1 MELRTVLYGYKKHQ
15 FEYFV
20 VESEV
25 AIVRRIFEEYLSGKT
40 LLQIGN
46 GLSNEGIVYYKDR
59 TTWSKQ
65 AVWRVLENT
74 HYIGDKEY
82 PAIVDRKTFNKAKD
96 LRLGKDG
103 DREKDSE
110 EIRYLKY
117 HTRCTQCGGR
127 FTRRSKYSRQRERWL
142 CTNGCKTA
150 KYLDDNAF
158 FGEIIIAVNAV
169 IANPELLII
178 PHREDKL
185 YHPTIQ
191 VQRNERTMN
200 GILSQEALNFQTVK
214 KALFDLLTEQFDC
227 CDMDLS
233 VAVTDVLIEY
243 LKDCKPIDAIDVPLF
258 KMILSEIQI
267 DEKGAVML
275 RFANDAVITSE
286 GGEEHE

>member
-127 FTRRSKYSRQRERWL
+127 FTRRSKYSGQRERWL

-150 KYLDDNAF
+150 KYL
-158 FGEIIIAVNAV
+158 G
-169 IANPELLII
+169 
-178 PHREDKL
+178 
-185 YHPTIQ
+185 
-191 VQRNERTMN
+191 
-200 GILSQEALNFQTVK
+200 
-214 KALFDLLTEQFDC
+214 
-227 CDMDLS
+227 
-233 VAVTDVLIEY
+233 
-243 LKDCKPIDAIDVPLF
+243 
-258 KMILSEIQI
+258 
-267 DEKGAVML
+267 
-275 RFANDAVITSE
+275 
-286 GGEEHE
+286 